1 MNVLGWLTDPFASGF
16 MQRALISAI
25 AIGIAAPAIGVWA
38 VSRRLVY
45 LTDAMSH
52 AILAGVAGA
61 ALFGV
66 SLVLGGIGAGLFM
79 ALVVA
84 WLVIRA
90 RVPEDSAIG
99 VVGQGLFAMGVIGV
113 GLMSDPRALS
123 HVLFGNPLTVTS
135 AEVAVQVAVAI
146 VVLTAGWFLGPLLA
160 IATFDPLHARTVG
173 VRVGLLD
180 TGLIITLAMVVVVG
194 LTSVGVLMA
203 ITLITAPAVAARL
216 LVPRLS
222 HTVLVACALG
232 VFAAI
237 AGLLVSY
244 HLSLPTGPSIAVLAV
259 GEVAVAA
266 VLRRPWSRSP
276 KSATDDWKGSVT
288 GDAGD
293 RRDETA
299 AISTAGGGSL

>member
-99 VVGQGLFAMGVIGV
+99 VVGQGLFAIGVIGV

-194 LTSVGVLMA
+194 LTSVGA
-203 ITLITAPAVAARL
+203 LITAPAVAARL

-222 HTVLVACALG
+222 RTVVVACALG
-232 VFAAI
+232 VFAAV

-288 GDAGD
+288 GDVGE